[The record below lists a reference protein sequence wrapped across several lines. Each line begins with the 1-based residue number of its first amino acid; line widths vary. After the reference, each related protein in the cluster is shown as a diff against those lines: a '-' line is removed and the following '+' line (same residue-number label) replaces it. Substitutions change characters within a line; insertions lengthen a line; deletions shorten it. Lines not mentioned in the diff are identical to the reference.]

1 MTNIVEGKNGLL
13 RMQVFAIAYFY
24 TKIIYIKCMDAWRIR
39 LKIGVQKEKMKFVK
53 QQMTT
58 DAVSQNIRKMIWS
71 FLMICALNFKFTM

>member
-1 MTNIVEGKNGLL
+1 M
-13 RMQVFAIAYFY
+13 FAIAYFY
-24 TKIIYIKCMDAWRIR
+24 TKIIYIKCMEC
-39 LKIGVQKEKMKFVK
+39 LENQVKIGVQKEKMKFVK